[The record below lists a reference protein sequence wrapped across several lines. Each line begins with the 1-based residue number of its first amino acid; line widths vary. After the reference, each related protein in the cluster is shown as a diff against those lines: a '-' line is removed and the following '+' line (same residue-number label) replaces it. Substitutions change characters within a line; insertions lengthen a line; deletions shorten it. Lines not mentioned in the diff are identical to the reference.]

1 MTKTIAE
8 YSANKSNPWHAWI
21 QDNYPQYSDFI
32 KFAGN
37 IVRLNAE
44 SRGTLFAV
52 AIPSFIEQNNLDY
65 DNALDAF
72 IAYEVF
78 KRELDKERAWKKQSP
93 SANSR

>member
-1 MTKTIAE
+1 MSVIA
-8 YSANKSNPWHAWI
+8 KNPFHNWI
-21 QDNYPQYSDFI
+21 MENHPDFSDFI

-44 SRGTLFAV
+44 NRGTLFAV
-52 AIPSFIEQNNLDY
+52 AIPAYIAQHNLDY

-78 KRELDKERAWKKQSP
+78 KRELWASRA
-93 SANSR
+93 

>member
-1 MTKTIAE
+1 MSVIAK
-8 YSANKSNPWHAWI
+8 NLFHAWVMENHP
-21 QDNYPQYSDFI
+21 DFSDFI

-52 AIPSFIEQNNLDY
+52 AIPAYIEEHGLDY
-65 DNALDAF
+65 DTALDAF

-78 KRELDKERAWKKQSP
+78 KRELWASRA
-93 SANSR
+93 